1 MLQLLE
7 NKLALAAFSVQAGWM
22 ESGCAGSNGPKERA
36 SERGP
41 RPPVR
46 LINSLQPHQQNPEF
60 ADER

>member
-7 NKLALAAFSVQAGWM
+7 NKLALAAFSVQAGWKVAAQGAM
-22 ESGCAGSNGPKERA
+22 VQRSERA
-36 SERGP
+36 SGA
-41 RPPVR
+41 PVR